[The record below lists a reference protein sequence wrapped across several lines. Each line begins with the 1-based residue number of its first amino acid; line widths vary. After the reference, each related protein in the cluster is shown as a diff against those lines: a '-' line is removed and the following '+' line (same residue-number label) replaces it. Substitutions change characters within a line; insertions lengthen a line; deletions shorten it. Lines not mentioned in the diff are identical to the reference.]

1 MKLFGAVLFL
11 SLSCHGMSAGQS
23 DYTQETLEQAQWKHR
38 IIITCSQAH
47 SADVSSFGINYVEQI
62 DRRGFVDR
70 DIMLLHVLPKPRE
83 GVLAI
88 TETPSPK
95 IWIIN
100 DWQEVQ
106 DIKQK
111 ARCARDMNSIALIG
125 KDGGLKKTWSQTG
138 PSNAELFALI
148 DAMPMRQ
155 QEMRDAE

>member
-1 MKLFGAVLFL
+1 MKFFGAILFFL
-11 SLSCHGMSAGQS
+11 LTCLGISAGQS
-23 DYTQETLEQAQWKHR
+23 DYPQDTLEQAQWKHR

-47 SADVSSFGINYVEQI
+47 SADVSSFGIKYLEQI

-88 TETPSPK
+88 TETPAPK
-95 IWIIN
+95 IWLID

-106 DIKQK
+106 DIKEK
-111 ARCARDMNSIALIG
+111 ARCARDTNSIALIG
-125 KDGGLKKTWSQTG
+125 KDGGLKKSWTQSR

-155 QEMRDAE
+155 QEMR